1 MYTGYFASLKN
12 YQNDDL
18 TLVSI
23 AAKAPV
29 WYHGAEYKK
38 LAPKW
43 SFFNEWKNGSH
54 KGDNDYYTKHFKEEV
69 LDKLDPA
76 QVIKELEELVGVSSD
91 KIILLCYEKP
101 DDFCHR
107 HLVAD
112 WFNAYYKSE
121 REKDRKSIPFGEIKD
136 RLIGLGYKIENGGDM
151 AFAMNAEA
159 SKANERELKERVKE
173 WRVIYEV
180 NNYAADLDGE
190 AQLPNLGI
198 FY

>member
-12 YQNDDL
+12 YQKNGL
-18 TLVSI
+18 TPVSI
-23 AAKAPV
+23 AAKAPI
-29 WYHGAEYKK
+29 WYHDAEYKK

-54 KGDNDYYTKHFKEEV
+54 KGDNDYYIKHFKEEI

-76 QVIKELEELVGVSSD
+76 KVIKELEELAGVSSD
-91 KIILLCYEKP
+91 KIILLCYERP

-107 HLVAD
+107 YLVAD
-112 WFNAYYKSE
+112 WFNAYYGSK
-121 REKDRKSIPFGEIKD
+121 REKDGKTIPFGEIKD
-136 RLIGLGYKIENGGDM
+136 YLTGLGYKIENDGDT
-151 AFAMNAEA
+151 AFAMNTEV
-159 SKANERELKERVKE
+159 SKANERELKELVKE
-173 WRVIYEV
+173 WRVIYDMK
-180 NNYAADLDGE
+180 NYVADLDSE